1 MAKKTS
7 VTLVDDYDP
16 TSPGVVISHEIF
28 LDGVEYTIDLSD
40 ANAEKLR
47 HDLAK
52 WIRCARRVK
61 RPWKRGPY
69 TSTVPAVSDP
79 AAARTWAKANG
90 YHVSA
95 VGRLPAN
102 VAYAYNAHIQSTPHR
117 YGDDS
122 DAATP
127 DPKQRTG

>member
-16 TSPGVVISHEIF
+16 AAPGVVKSHEIV

-52 WIRCARRVK
+52 WIKCARRVK
-61 RPWKRGPY
+61 GAWKRGPY

-90 YHVSA
+90 YHVSP
-95 VGRLPAN
+95 VGRLPAA
-102 VAYAYNAHIQSTPHR
+102 VAYAYNAHITAHR
-117 YGDDS
+117 HSDDS
-122 DAATP
+122 DASTP
-127 DPKQRTG
+127 NP